1 MASVPMLETLAAH
14 TPADDIVAVV
24 ARDGACIVRDALTA
38 TQLDRLHAELGPYVA
53 ATAPGRDAFTGV
65 RTTRTGALVARS
77 PACRDVVLDRRIRAV
92 CDRILLPNC
101 ERYQLHLGQVIRIM
115 PGQPVQP
122 IHRDRWV
129 WGARLRGLEPQLNT
143 IWALTP
149 FTRQNGATQVVVGS
163 VEWPDDRVATPA
175 EIGHAEMDA
184 GSVLVY
190 TGTVFHGG
198 GANTTTTDR
207 IGLNITYALGWLRQ
221 EENQYLSC
229 PPDIART
236 LDPELQQLLG
246 YATGQYALG
255 YYTPPLPPGEGPE
268 LVSPEYALCA
278 RGGADGGSVFG
289 TDSSREAVGAAIR
302 AAVAD

>member
-1 MASVPMLETLAAH
+1 MRVMTLQTLAPD
-14 TPADDIVAVV
+14 TPADDIAAVV
-24 ARDGACIVRDALTA
+24 ERDGACILRDAIGPADLARLDDELRPYVEA
-38 TQLDRLHAELGPYVA
+38 TQ
-53 ATAPGRDAFTGV
+53 PGRDSFTGF

-77 PACRDVVLDRRIRAV
+77 PACRALVMDPVVRAV
-92 CDRILLPNC
+92 CDRVLLPNC

-115 PGQPVQP
+115 PGQEAQP

-149 FTRQNGATQVVVGS
+149 FTRENGATQVVPGS
-163 VEWPDDRVATPA
+163 VDWPDDRAPTA
-175 EIGHAEMDA
+175 EEIAPAEMDA

-198 GANTTTTDR
+198 GANTTDGDR

-229 PPDIART
+229 PPEIART
-236 LDPELQQLLG
+236 LEPALQELLG

-255 YYTPPLPPGEGPE
+255 YYTPPLPPGAGPE
-268 LVSPEYALCA
+268 LVPPEYAL
-278 RGGADGGSVFG
+278 RGGDAGSVFG
-289 TDSSREAVGAAIR
+289 SDVSRDAVRAAIT
-302 AAVAD
+302 AAAGD

>member
-1 MASVPMLETLAAH
+1 MSTLETLDPDAPAEDIAA
-14 TPADDIVAVV
+14 VL
-24 ARDGACIVRDALTA
+24 ARDGACIVRDALGA
-38 TQLDRLHAELGPYVA
+38 PALARLHEELGPYIA
-53 ATAPGRDAFTGV
+53 ATAPGRDGFTGF

-77 PACRDVVLDRRIRAV
+77 AACRELVVDRRIRAV
-92 CDRILLPNC
+92 CDRVLLPNC
-101 ERYQLHLGQVIRIM
+101 ERYQLHLTQVIRIM
-115 PGQPVQP
+115 PGQTAQP

-149 FTRQNGATQVVVGS
+149 FTRENGATQVVVGS
-163 VEWPDDRVATPA
+163 VDWPDDRTATA
-175 EIGHAEMDA
+175 DEIGHAEMDA

-198 GANTTTTDR
+198 GANTTTSDR

-229 PPDIART
+229 PPEIAST
-236 LDPELQQLLG
+236 LEPELQELLG

-255 YYTPPLPPGEGPE
+255 YYTPPLPPGAGPE
-268 LVSPEYALCA
+268 LVPPEYAL
-278 RGGADGGSVFG
+278 RGGEAGSVFG
-289 TDSSREAVGAAIR
+289 SDASRDAIR
-302 AAVAD
+302 AAITAAAGD

>member
-1 MASVPMLETLAAH
+1 LTTFDPDAPLDAIVPVLE
-14 TPADDIVAVV
+14 
-24 ARDGACIVRDALTA
+24 RDGALIVRDAMST
-38 TQLDRLHAELGPYVA
+38 ELLERVNDELRPYID
-53 ATAPGRDAFTGV
+53 ATAPGRDGFTGV

-77 PACRDVVLDRRIRAV
+77 PACRELVMDPLVRAL
-92 CDRILLPNC
+92 CDRVLLPNC
-101 ERYQLHLGQVIRIM
+101 ERYQLHLGQAIRIM
-115 PGQPVQP
+115 PGQEAQP

-149 FTRQNGATQVVVGS
+149 FTRVNGATQVVVGS
-163 VEWPDDRVATPA
+163 VGWPDDRTATDE
-175 EIGHAEMDA
+175 EIGHAEMAA

-229 PPDIART
+229 PPEIART
-236 LDPELQQLLG
+236 LDPELQELLG

-255 YYTPPLPPGEGPE
+255 YYTPPLPPGAGPE
-268 LVSPEYALCA
+268 LVPPEHAL
-278 RGGADGGSVFG
+278 RGGDVGSVFG
-289 TDSSREAVGAAIR
+289 SDSSRDAVRAAITV
-302 AAVAD
+302 AARG